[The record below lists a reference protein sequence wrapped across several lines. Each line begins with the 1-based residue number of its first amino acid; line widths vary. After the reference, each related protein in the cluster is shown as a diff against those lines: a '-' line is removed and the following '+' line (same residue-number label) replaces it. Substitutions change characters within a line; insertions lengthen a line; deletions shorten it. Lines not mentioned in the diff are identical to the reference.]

1 MRTLLT
7 VLVATM
13 LGVMPLCA
21 QPQEEVAPP
30 PPPPEEAQGEDPATQ
45 PYLIDEVVP
54 AQPTPPRTL
63 QEELVDR
70 AIRYYEQTQEA
81 PPEVGAYLARNP
93 WLGTVFYVIR
103 RLSSVLIWLFLLL
116 LIGIGGRKLL
126 RPLLG
131 APAAS
136 TQQPAGYSR
145 ERAST
150 ESPAPDRRTAAADLV
165 AWLVAL
171 AIACEAVGLPWF
183 GSLWS
188 GLMELAAALVGAIVW
203 LALLIAL
210 AALIAWSFSAHGRRL
225 VLSLLGYFY
234 LRRSSSR
241 PPEGHPFT
249 LADGREAVIVRTDAL
264 HSLMQPTDGTQAVAV
279 PNAEIMEQYYH
290 WAAGERKAG
299 SAPAEAGGS

>member
-1 MRTLLT
+1 MRTRLT
-7 VLVATM
+7 VLVVTM

-21 QPQEEVAPP
+21 QPREDVAPP
-30 PPPPEEAQGEDPATQ
+30 PPSPAEAQGEDPATQ

-54 AQPTPPRTL
+54 AQPAPPRTL
-63 QEELVDR
+63 REELVDR

-116 LIGIGGRKLL
+116 LIGLGGRKLL
-126 RPLLG
+126 RPLFG
-131 APAAS
+131 APVAS
-136 TQQPAGYSR
+136 AQQATGSR
-145 ERAST
+145 ERAPT
-150 ESPAPDRRTAAADLV
+150 EPAAPDRRTAAADFV

-241 PPEGHPFT
+241 PPEGHIFT

-264 HSLMQPTDGTQAVAV
+264 HSLMQPTDGTQTVAV

-290 WAAGERKAG
+290 WAASGREGGSASAEAAG
-299 SAPAEAGGS
+299 S